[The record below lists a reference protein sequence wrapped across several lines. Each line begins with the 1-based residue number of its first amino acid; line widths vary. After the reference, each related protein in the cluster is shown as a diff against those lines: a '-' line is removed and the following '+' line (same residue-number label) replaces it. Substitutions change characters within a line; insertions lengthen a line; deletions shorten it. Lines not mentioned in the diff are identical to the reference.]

1 MNDFLARNSNIQPSR
16 TAEMANRA
24 VAEAQ
29 ASGQTPAR
37 REGKPAQG
45 SLTPASDGDIDQ
57 QLSSAAEVAE
67 AQAKIAALLSEID
80 SLTEATAIDVDTLDA
95 QISALLPRPTVVVPM
110 LPASRE
116 VVERAV
122 EIAESIRA
130 SALLSLAA
138 QANVENGMAEGV
150 LA

>member
-1 MNDFLARNSNIQPSR
+1 MNDFLARNSNIHPSR
-16 TAEMANRA
+16 TAEMASRV

-29 ASGQTPAR
+29 ASGQTPSR
-37 REGKPAQG
+37 QGGK
-45 SLTPASDGDIDQ
+45 TPGGLNTAGDPDIDQ

-80 SLTEATAIDVDTLDA
+80 AAPIDSGTLETR
-95 QISALLPRPTVVVPM
+95 IEALLPRPVIIVPM
-110 LPASRE
+110 LPASRD

-130 SALLSLAA
+130 AAALALAA
-138 QANVENGMAEGV
+138 QANVETGMAEGN

>member
-16 TAEMANRA
+16 TAELASRA

-29 ASGQTPAR
+29 ASGQTPSR
-37 REGKPAQG
+37 QGGKPSG
-45 SLTPASDGDIDQ
+45 SRDFAGDPDIDQ

-67 AQAKIAALLSEID
+67 AQAKIAALLSEVDAASID
-80 SLTEATAIDVDTLDA
+80 AVTLEV
-95 QISALLPRPTVVVPM
+95 QIEALLPRPTIIVPM
-110 LPASRE
+110 LPASRD

-130 SALLSLAA
+130 AAALALAA
-138 QANVENGMAEGV
+138 QANVETGMAEGS